1 MRNAEGLILV
11 SINVKEKKV
20 IQKMGEY
27 MRTISI
33 GDNAAYFDCIKLTD
47 C

>member
-20 IQKMGEY
+20 IQEMGEY

-33 GDNAAYFDCIKLTD
+33 GDHVAYFDCIKLTD
-47 C
+47 